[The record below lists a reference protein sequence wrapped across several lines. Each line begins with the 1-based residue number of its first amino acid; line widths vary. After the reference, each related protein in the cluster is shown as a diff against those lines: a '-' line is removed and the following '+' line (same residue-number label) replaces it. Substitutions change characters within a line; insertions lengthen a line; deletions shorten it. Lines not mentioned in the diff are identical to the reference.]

1 MGVAAAR
8 RSLLPADQSGRKGIV
23 AELDERHNRL
33 TVKLVYYGPALSGK
47 TTNLTRLHDLLS
59 AELIGDMMTLETEG
73 DRTLFFDLLP
83 VGFTAPSGLLLKFKV
98 FTVPGQVVHDGT
110 RKAVL
115 SRADGIVFVADS
127 QRNQAVNNGVSF
139 ENLMANAGTLGMDLA
154 TLPLIVQFNK
164 RDLRDILTEQEIR
177 QRWSSAPWPLFFASA
192 LEGGGVIDTFA
203 ALLGQVYD
211 RLDTLF
217 SLEAAHQLPRAAFIR
232 AAGGGS

>member
-1 MGVAAAR
+1 M
-8 RSLLPADQSGRKGIV
+8 
-23 AELDERHNRL
+23 AELDEQRNRL

-139 ENLMANAGTLGMDLA
+139 ENLMANAG
-154 TLPLIVQFNK
+154 
-164 RDLRDILTEQEIR
+164 
-177 QRWSSAPWPLFFASA
+177 A
-192 LEGGGVIDTFA
+192 LEGSGVIDTFA
-203 ALLGQVYD
+203 ALLGRVYD
-211 RLDTLF
+211 RLDGLF
-217 SLEAAHQLPRAAFIR
+217 SLEAAHQLPRATFIR